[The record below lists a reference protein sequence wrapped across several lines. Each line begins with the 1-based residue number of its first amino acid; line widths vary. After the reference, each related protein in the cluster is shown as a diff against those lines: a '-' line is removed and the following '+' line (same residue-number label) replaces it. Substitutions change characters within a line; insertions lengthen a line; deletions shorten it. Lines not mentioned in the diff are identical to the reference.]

1 MQWAALNDP
10 AHRDGDAPGR
20 SKAVTSE
27 AEESRLTSKYESALL
42 HIRAG
47 EREAAVGE
55 LGAILEHPMMSEP
68 PTHLRRPTVSV
79 PGGVSLTPTMTQI
92 KFLSLKTLGRLVAEL
107 ADERHAASD
116 PSASASES
124 ESYALA
130 LRCYAAAV
138 EIDGADSALWRRL
151 GALAVRRGQPHVA
164 RHALEMGLALHPR
177 NPLMLEDLAE
187 CLLAVGDFPACKH
200 VAGLVAALD
209 PRNARAMDMK
219 RRPESLDVRATPDE
233 TRASLSP
240 PPAPRDPAAPPEPKR
255 PRAGSPPGPD
265 RVEVTLRLRRNSWDA
280 VAEALARAMERYRG
294 RNDDGDEEEEEEASA
309 LLGGRVRFEYVDG
322 GREPQATR
330 AGDADDAGR
339 GAEPQNASIDEGND
353 GRAEDAP
360 RSGAGASAPPRLRP

>member
-68 PTHLRRPTVSV
+68 PTHLRRPTASV

-164 RHALEMGLALHPR
+164 RHALRWASPCTRGTRSCSRTSRSASSP
-177 NPLMLEDLAE
+177 
-187 CLLAVGDFPACKH
+187 
-200 VAGLVAALD
+200 
-209 PRNARAMDMK
+209 
-219 RRPESLDVRATPDE
+219 SATSP
-233 TRASLSP
+233 RASTSRASSP
-240 PPAPRDPAAPPEPKR
+240 PWTRGTPAPW
-255 PRAGSPPGPD
+255 
-265 RVEVTLRLRRNSWDA
+265 T
-280 VAEALARAMERYRG
+280 
-294 RNDDGDEEEEEEASA
+294 
-309 LLGGRVRFEYVDG
+309 
-322 GREPQATR
+322 
-330 AGDADDAGR
+330 
-339 GAEPQNASIDEGND
+339 
-353 GRAEDAP
+353 
-360 RSGAGASAPPRLRP
+360 